1 MSETVNMTKEIAK
14 DGTESITY
22 SKAWEKNGLN
32 HRKEVRKVEGGYI
45 ITESKHGKPKDE
57 GDDGEWID
65 ERKEYVTTENP
76 FEKKEEEKKDDQNM
90 FAFVD
95 TPLM

>member
-1 MSETVNMTKEIAK
+1 MSERVNISKEVAK

-22 SKAWEKNGLN
+22 SKSWDKNGLS

-45 ITESKHGKPKDE
+45 ITESKYGTPKD
-57 GDDGEWID
+57 GGEKADYID

-76 FEKKEEEKKDDQNM
+76 FDEVKDEDEKL

>member
-1 MSETVNMTKEIAK
+1 MNKEIAK

-22 SKAWEKNGLN
+22 SKSWEKNGMN

-45 ITESKHGKPKDE
+45 IVESKHGKPKDVE
-57 GDDGEWID
+57 DAEWID

-76 FEKKEEEKKDDQNM
+76 FEKKEEKNEDSNM
-90 FAFVD
+90 FDFINLPNI
-95 TPLM
+95 TT

>member
-1 MSETVNMTKEIAK
+1 MSETINISKEIAK

-22 SKAWEKNGLN
+22 SKSWDKNGIS

-45 ITESKHGKPKDE
+45 VTESKYGKPSDQKDAE
-57 GDDGEWID
+57 YID

-76 FEKKEEEKKDDQNM
+76 LEAKEEKSDDEKM
-90 FAFVD
+90 FDFID